1 MKEPSYEELVKEMS
15 DQIRSLPNKYRPEYA
30 VFDYRLNEDQIVIII
45 DKTGFT
51 KSNKKGRKR
60 NFIKRRKKRNLQD

>member
-15 DQIRSLPNKYRPEYA
+15 EQIRSLPSKYRPEYA

-51 KSNKKGRKR
+51 KSNKKGR
-60 NFIKRRKKRNLQD
+60 